1 MEEIK
6 NFIVYFSKEKE
17 KIINSFW
24 GNNNPETETEKKYT
38 YQNVQKLAI
47 HHMNESVKFFLQQK
61 IDEAIKLKIPEA
73 DRKKKIAQL
82 TDLISSLY
90 EVKIKL

>member
-1 MEEIK
+1 MEDIK
-6 NFIVYFSKEKE
+6 KFIVYFAKEKE

-24 GNNNPETETEKKYT
+24 MNNNPETETEKKYT
-38 YQNVQKLAI
+38 YQNVQKMAI

-61 IDEAIKLKIPEA
+61 IDESLKLKIPED

-82 TDLISSLY
+82 TDLINSLY
-90 EVKIKL
+90 EVKTKL